1 MNSITTGA
9 RYLRHMRAALVTTVL
24 AAAVMLAAGAGRAES
39 AGVGPRQVARAVRS
53 AERSRSL
60 WATVNIC
67 DTRKYRNDIGVRGQM
82 PSLGFSS
89 KLYMVVQV
97 NYWSATQHR
106 FLPIQAHLASTR
118 LSLGNATNGLQQDG
132 VVFPFSAHTG
142 LLNATFT
149 FIWSRGGKV
158 IGQTARRTTAGHRDA
173 DHGSPPHYSAA
184 QCRIR

>member
-1 MNSITTGA
+1 MDSITTTA

-24 AAAVMLAAGAGRAES
+24 AAALLVAAGPAS
-39 AGVGPRQVARAVRS
+39 AGVGSAQIARAVRS

-82 PSLGFSS
+82 PALGFSA

-97 NYWSATQHR
+97 NYWSRTHNR
-106 FLPIQAHLASTR
+106 FLPIQSNLATTR
-118 LSLGNATNGLQQDG
+118 LSLGNSATGLEQDG
-132 VVFPFSAHTG
+132 AVFPFSAHTG

-149 FIWSRGGKV
+149 FIWTRKGTL
-158 IGQTARRTTAGHRDA
+158 IGQTVRRTTAGHHDA
-173 DHGSPPHYSAA
+173 DHGSPPHFSAA
-184 QCRIR
+184 QCRIT